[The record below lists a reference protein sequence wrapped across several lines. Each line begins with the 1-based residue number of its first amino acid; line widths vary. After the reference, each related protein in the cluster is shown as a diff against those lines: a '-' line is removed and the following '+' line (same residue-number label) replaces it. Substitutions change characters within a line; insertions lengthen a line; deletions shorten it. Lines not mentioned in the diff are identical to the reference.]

1 VERGVRLEE
10 PVTRAIGH
18 RAGDALVFHEPPEGA
33 EIETHDGEIVA
44 VRIGNRR
51 FPVRAIAVDGTI
63 HVWCDGET
71 YEFTTRPAAARRSRP
86 AEEAELRAPMPGRV
100 LRSMVSEGERVAR
113 GAVLLIL
120 EAMKMEH
127 EIRAPRD
134 GVVSRLPFRAGDQVD
149 AGAVLVDFTG

>member
-1 VERGVRLEE
+1 MTRAVGHRTGDAVVLHEAPEDAEFETRGGEITAVRL
-10 PVTRAIGH
+10 G
-18 RAGDALVFHEPPEGA
+18 G
-33 EIETHDGEIVA
+33 
-44 VRIGNRR
+44 RR
-51 FPVRAIAVDGTI
+51 FPVRAIAVDGAI
-63 HVWCDGET
+63 HVWCEGET

-86 AEEAELRAPMPGRV
+86 SDEEELRAPMPGRI
-100 LRSMVSEGERVAR
+100 LRAMVSEGERVGR

>member
-1 VERGVRLEE
+1 M
-10 PVTRAIGH
+10 TRAIGH
-18 RAGDALVFHEPPEGA
+18 RTADAVVFHEPPEGA
-33 EIETHDGEIVA
+33 EIEIRVGEIAA
-44 VRIGNRR
+44 VRIGGRR
-51 FPVRAIAVDGTI
+51 FPVRAVAVDGTI

-71 YEFTTRPAAARRSRP
+71 YEFTIRPAAARRSRP
-86 AEEAELRAPMPGRV
+86 SDEEELRAPMPGRI
-100 LRSMVSEGERVAR
+100 LRAMVSEGERVAR